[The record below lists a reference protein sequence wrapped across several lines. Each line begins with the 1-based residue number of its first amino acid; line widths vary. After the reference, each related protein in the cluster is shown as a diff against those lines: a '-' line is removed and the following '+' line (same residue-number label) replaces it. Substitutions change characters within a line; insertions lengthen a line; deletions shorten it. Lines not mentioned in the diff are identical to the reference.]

1 MNKYPPLKHGELS
14 IKRHIHAPRELVY
27 SAWTDIEH
35 RKHWFVGPG
44 NWELIERSVDLQIG
58 GKEIAHGRM
67 EDGAETIYTARFHLI
82 IPNTQLIYAFDMYV
96 GGKHFSVSLAGV
108 EFEESLT
115 GTKMTYTEQAFYLDK
130 DYGTEG
136 RIEGTN
142 GLLDQ
147 FTTYLESIRKV
158 RKE

>member
-1 MNKYPPLKHGELS
+1 MNEHQPLKHGVFSLKRQ
-14 IKRHIHAPRELVY
+14 IKAARELVY

-44 NWELIERSVDLQIG
+44 NWQLIERSVDLRVG

-67 EDGAETIYTARFHLI
+67 EDGTETIYTARFHLI
-82 IPNTQLIYAFDMYV
+82 IPNTQLIYAFDMHV
-96 GGKHFSVSLAGV
+96 EGKHFSVSLAGV
-108 EFEESLT
+108 EFEESST
-115 GTKMTYTEQAFYLDK
+115 GTVMTYTEQAFYFDK
-130 DYGTEG
+130 EYGTEG

-147 FTTYLESIRKV
+147 FTTYLGSIN
-158 RKE
+158 